1 MRTPLVIAISSII
14 GLAAMSS
21 NIHSDSNLIGKLP
34 DGATRVVTGWK
45 IKPAGTSILLPDMLQ
60 RAALAPDGKTVAV
73 ISGGAG
79 VHELH
84 LIEPQGGTLRQSIPL
99 GRAQSIGLAWTADS
113 KTIFIAGGNSG
124 RVHRV
129 RISDDLRGA
138 APDAITLPGTATF
151 QSGLAVSP
159 TGDVVYVADIN
170 SNRIH
175 RIVFAT
181 TTFTTIDLP
190 ANTRPGAMT
199 LSPDGK
205 SLRVCLWGKAA
216 VVSYD
221 ATSLVETA
229 RVAVDEHP
237 NDIIERGND
246 IWVSCGNADTVVRID
261 AKAATISERIRTKLI
276 PTALTGSTPSA
287 LSLSTDGKR
296 LAVALSDANAVQL
309 IDVEKPGMSETIGFV
324 PTAHYPT
331 AVAFSA
337 DGKTLFIGSGKGL
350 GTGPNPG
357 KGVAETD
364 ELKGRARR
372 QAGLHG
378 RLYPYIATLLKGVV
392 QTVDISNP
400 AQLKAYTATV
410 LQNSPYGTPPAA
422 VDPAS
427 TIIPTKA
434 GVASPIKYVIYVIK
448 ENRTYDQVFG
458 NLPKGNGDPDLC
470 IFGDDIAPNHR
481 ALAQQYVLFD
491 NLYANGEVS
500 VDGHHWSNGA
510 FVPDSMQR
518 TWPAQYGSKGA
529 PPIRY
534 GDFNDPLST
543 NPSGRIW
550 DMAAAKGLDYRT
562 YYYHTTKKTNVAWNQ
577 ARGKGERDYVA
588 IDIFLKDYAEFDASG
603 KMPSLMVMALSEDH
617 TKGATAGANTPA
629 ACVASNDYALG
640 KLVEAVSKSKY
651 WKETA
656 IMVIEDDAQNGPDH
670 VDAHRTVALAISPY
684 TRRGILD
691 STFYNTTSVLRTIE
705 LLLGLDPMSPFDAMA
720 TPMYKAFGKTADI
733 TPYTAIKPA
742 TDLDAKNPPKTALLK
757 LQGKIDFS
765 APDRMDVA
773 GEQRLNQV
781 IWHSI
786 KGLKT
791 PYPGITRSPLFSR
804 DGRAAAVDGDEDEGE
819 ERD

>member
-1 MRTPLVIAISSII
+1 MRTPLAIAISTII
-14 GLAAMSS
+14 GIASWATYRQT
-21 NIHSDSNLIGKLP
+21 DTNLIGKLP
-34 DGATRVVTGWK
+34 DGATRIVTGWK

-60 RAALAPDGKTVAV
+60 RAALAPDGKTLAV

-79 VHELH
+79 VHEIH

-113 KTIFIAGGNSG
+113 KNIFIAGGNSG

-129 RISDDLRGA
+129 RVNDDLRGA
-138 APDAITLPGTATF
+138 DPDAITLPGTSTF

-159 TGDVVYVADIN
+159 TGDVVYVADI
-170 SNRIH
+170 SGNRIH

-190 ANTRPGAMT
+190 TNARPGAMT

-205 SLRVCLWGKAA
+205 SLRVCLWGGAA
-216 VVSYD
+216 IVSYD
-221 ATSLVETA
+221 ATTLAETA
-229 RVAVDEHP
+229 RFAVDQHP
-237 NDIIERGND
+237 NDIIERNGD

-261 AKAATISERIRTKLI
+261 AKSGAVTERIRTKLI

-324 PTAHYPT
+324 PTAAYPT

-337 DGKTLFIGSGKGL
+337 NGKTLFIGSGKGL

-357 KGVAETD
+357 KSAVETD

-372 QAGLHG
+372 QAGLQG

-392 QTVDISNP
+392 QTVDISDA

-427 TIIPTKA
+427 TVIPTKA

-588 IDIFLKDYAEFDASG
+588 IDIFLKDYAEFEASG

-691 STFYNTTSVLRTIE
+691 STFYNTTSILRTIE
-705 LLLGLDPMSPFDAMA
+705 LLLGLDPMSPFDATA
-720 TPMYKAFGKTADI
+720 TPMYKAFGSKADI

-742 TDLDAKNPPKTALLK
+742 TDIDAKNPPKTALLK

-773 GEQRLNQV
+773 GEQRLNRV
-781 IWHSI
+781 LWHSI
-786 KGLKT
+786 KGLRT

-804 DGRAAAVDGDEDEGE
+804 DGKASIVAGDDSE